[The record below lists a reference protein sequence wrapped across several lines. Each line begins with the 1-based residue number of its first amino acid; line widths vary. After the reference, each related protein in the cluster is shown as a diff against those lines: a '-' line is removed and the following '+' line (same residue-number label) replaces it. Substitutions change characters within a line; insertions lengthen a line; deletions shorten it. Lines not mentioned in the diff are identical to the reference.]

1 MTGVRITSGELTTT
15 QADDVLALVE
25 AARLADGVAP
35 LSEHGM
41 LRLSYGSADGG
52 RDFIV
57 IADGQIAGYAYLDPP
72 SGDHSGEGDVTG
84 ELVVHPDRRR
94 QGLGRALTSELAV
107 AAGGHVLRLWAH
119 GDLPAAAALART
131 AGFERFRALW
141 QMRRSLSEPLDQP
154 ALPAGRVLRSFVPGQ
169 DEDEWLKL
177 NGRAFAKHPE
187 QGGWTRHD
195 LDLRERETWFD
206 PAGFFIAERDGH
218 MTGFHW
224 TKMHN
229 PTLGEVYVVGV
240 DPDEQGSGLG
250 RALTL
255 AGLRHL
261 RDRGVAQAML
271 YVDEDNVPAIRMY
284 EGLGFTRTTVDAMYR
299 RGAQRQLPGASC
311 RGCRAPRRVPRA
323 SAGGPRPPPRSA
335 PRRRALSHQGRRGR
349 GHEDPTAW
357 ESCSPPA
364 LVASPFAC
372 APGYVPTLLLRMT
385 HQGHSVTTFTCGFTQ
400 PHDNDSGKPPRSCRR
415 SGIAN
420 HRCHTGISTQ
430 KSALPVTSPI
440 WAQSSANRDTGSF
453 RLREP

>member
-1 MTGVRITSGELTTT
+1 MTESEITGAELTTA
-15 QADDVLALVE
+15 QAGEVLALVE

-57 IADGQIAGYAYLDPP
+57 IAGGQIAGYAYLDPP
-72 SGDHSGEGDVTG
+72 MGDHSGAGDATG

-94 QGLGRALTSELAV
+94 QGLGRALISKLTV
-107 AAGGHVLRLWAH
+107 AADGHVLRLWAH

-154 ALPAGRVLRSFVPGQ
+154 ALPAGRALRSFVPGQ
-169 DEDEWLKL
+169 DEAEWLKL

-195 LDLRERETWFD
+195 LDLREREPWFD
-206 PAGFFIAERDGH
+206 PAGFFIVERDGR
-218 MTGFHW
+218 MSGFHW

-261 RDRGVAQAML
+261 RDRGVAQVML

-299 RGAQRQLPGASC
+299 RGA
-311 RGCRAPRRVPRA
+311 PR
-323 SAGGPRPPPRSA
+323 
-335 PRRRALSHQGRRGR
+335 
-349 GHEDPTAW
+349 
-357 ESCSPPA
+357 
-364 LVASPFAC
+364 
-372 APGYVPTLLLRMT
+372 
-385 HQGHSVTTFTCGFTQ
+385 
-400 PHDNDSGKPPRSCRR
+400 
-415 SGIAN
+415 
-420 HRCHTGISTQ
+420 
-430 KSALPVTSPI
+430 
-440 WAQSSANRDTGSF
+440 
-453 RLREP
+453 